1 MDIWTLISIGCGI
14 YLIWFY
20 RRRRKAIKE
29 AQKELKKAEGNIDNA
44 YQQLRELGEKWSPG
58 NDTKIE

>member
-20 RRRRKAIKE
+20 WRRRKRIKE
-29 AQKELKKAEGNIDNA
+29 AQEELKKAEENIDKI
-44 YQQLRELGEKWSPG
+44 YQQLRELGEKWSP
-58 NDTKIE
+58 NDETKKQ